1 VVIVDRRLLDSTADR
16 SADFNSSSVGRVWL
30 RPSYSRGRTLEC
42 CFSKLASCHQE
53 TTPIS
58 TTSAENYYDRFYRWL
73 EMDATAEAERMVA
86 RREARTRATAEQSG
100 ETLVDLAIADTRS
113 GLGGR
118 YLLKLVKRN
127 RTLPLP
133 WNRLRVGA
141 PVLLTPLEGRD
152 DDSSHRGP
160 QNGVVSA
167 RKIDWIEVAVEH
179 WPGAKHYDLDLAG
192 DEVTRNRERAALQAV
207 SQAGGRLLQLR
218 KILLGDLDPEFGR
231 ARLPAFDEEQT
242 LPKHKHLN
250 DSQQQ
255 AVEFALSARDL
266 AIIHGPP
273 GTGKTT
279 TVVEFIRQAT
289 ARGETVLACA
299 PSNTAVDNLLERLVA
314 LSLGTVG
321 DQSVVRLGHPARV
334 KKELQEHTL
343 DALVEAHE
351 NSRWIKELMRD
362 AEQLYQKSQRFT
374 RARPERGEKQDLRR
388 QAKQLK
394 WEARTLEKRSIAE
407 VLTSA
412 KVVCSTTTIDDGI
425 LDDRYF
431 DWVVIDEACQCTESA
446 SWIPMVRGERILLAG
461 DHCQLPPTVISKEAA
476 AEGYARSMMERLVET
491 YGDAITR
498 QLSVQY
504 RMHHQIMSF
513 SSDQF
518 YGDTLVADESVA
530 NHTLADLP
538 NVVTLPMDARPEIV
552 PAMTTQPLMF
562 IDTAGADY
570 DEEIEPEGLSKL
582 NPQEGQLVLHKV
594 NELLAVG
601 IDPRDIAVI
610 APYAAQVR
618 WLRQHA
624 SDRALE
630 IDTVDGFQGREKE
643 AVVISLVRSNRIGE
657 IGFLEDKRRTNVAL
671 TRARRKLIVVGDSAT
686 LGRHAFYGE
695 MLEYFQLH
703 DAYGSVWEEM
713 L

>member
-1 VVIVDRRLLDSTADR
+1 
-16 SADFNSSSVGRVWL
+16 
-30 RPSYSRGRTLEC
+30 
-42 CFSKLASCHQE
+42 
-53 TTPIS
+53 
-58 TTSAENYYDRFYRWL
+58 
-73 EMDATAEAERMVA
+73 MDAEAEAERMAA
-86 RREARTRATAEQSG
+86 RRAVRTRATAERSG
-100 ETLVDLAIADTRS
+100 DTLLDLAIADTRT

-127 RTLPLP
+127 RDLSLP

-141 PVLLTPLEGRD
+141 PVLLTPLEEEGGE
-152 DDSSHRGP
+152 S

-167 RKIDWIEVAVEH
+167 RKVDWIEVAVEH
-179 WPGAKHYDLDLAG
+179 WPHAKHYDLDLAG
-192 DEVTRNRERAALQAV
+192 DEVTRNRERAALLAV
-207 SQAGGRLLQLR
+207 SQAGGRLMQLR

-231 ARLPAFDEEQT
+231 PRLPAFDAEPDLPRLEQ
-242 LPKHKHLN
+242 LN
-250 DSQQQ
+250 ESQQQ
-255 AVEFALSARDL
+255 AVKFALSARDL

-289 ARGETVLACA
+289 ERGETVLACA

-314 LSLGTVG
+314 AEQ
-321 DQSVVRLGHPARV
+321 DVVRLGHPARV

-351 NSRWIKELMRD
+351 NSRWIKELLRD
-362 AEQLYQKSQRFT
+362 AEKLYQKAQRYT
-374 RARPERGEKQDLRR
+374 RARPARGEKQELRR

-407 VLTSA
+407 VLTGA
-412 KVVCSTTTIDDGI
+412 KVVCTTTTVDDAI

-446 SWIPMVRGERILLAG
+446 SWIPMLRGERILLAG

-476 AEGYARSMMERLVET
+476 SEGYARSMMERLVET

-498 QLSVQY
+498 QLNVQY
-504 RMHHQIMSF
+504 RMHEQIMDF

-518 YGDTLVADESVA
+518 YDDTLVADASVVA
-530 NHTLADLP
+530 HTLKDLP
-538 NVVTLPMDARPEIV
+538 AVKPLPMEERPEIA
-552 PAMTTQPLMF
+552 PAISSQPLMF

-570 DEEIEPEGLSKL
+570 DEEVEPEGLSKR
-582 NPQEGQLVLHKV
+582 NPQEGRLVLHKV
-594 NELLAVG
+594 QELLAVG
-601 IDPRDIAVI
+601 VDASDIAVI

-618 WLRQHA
+618 WLREHA
-624 SDRALE
+624 SERQLE

-657 IGFLEDKRRTNVAL
+657 IGFLGDTRRMNVAL
-671 TRARRKLIVVGDSAT
+671 TRARRKLIVIGDSAT
-686 LGRHAFYGE
+686 LGRHAFYSE
-695 MLEYFQLH
+695 LLEYFQLH